1 MIDIIKQIARNL
13 IDGKSRKIDIA
24 AVFVWLHYSKYGES
38 ADIKTINSYFSL
50 CNLPE
55 FHVTQLREGLKKS
68 KNVTRGT
75 VQNTYKPTL
84 KYDDA
89 LKAQFPFAVVQSEE
103 IVTDDC
109 ILPDA
114 LVNNTRGYI
123 ISLSQ
128 QINASYNNNIF
139 DGCAILMRRLLEILL
154 IHSYEAI
161 GKLDDIKTD
170 SGFNNLS
177 YIINSTL
184 SNKPFNLHKDSEE
197 IIDTFRVLGNFAAH
211 KIQYTT
217 KRKDIDNV
225 KLRYRLL
232 VQELLYI
239 SEILK

>member
-1 MIDIIKQIARNL
+1 M
-13 IDGKSRKIDIA
+13 
-24 AVFVWLHYSKYGES
+24 
-38 ADIKTINSYFSL
+38 
-50 CNLPE
+50 
-55 FHVTQLREGLKKS
+55 
-68 KNVTRGT
+68 
-75 VQNTYKPTL
+75 
-84 KYDDA
+84 
-89 LKAQFPFAVVQSEE
+89 KAQFPFAVVQSEE

-184 SNKPFNLHKDSEE
+184 SNKLFNLHKDSEE

>member
-1 MIDIIKQIARNL
+1 MIDIVKQIARNL

-24 AVFVWLHYSKYGES
+24 AVFVWFHYSKYGES

-211 KIQYTT
+211 KINT
-217 KRKDIDNV
+217 
-225 KLRYRLL
+225 
-232 VQELLYI
+232 
-239 SEILK
+239 